1 MTAQKSQKA
10 QKGQK
15 GRKTNF
21 KSRRRGRRAA
31 TPARLLPALRQ
42 TCPPRLRGFTML
54 SRRGT
59 GTDRPPPV
67 VLPWDVVQA
76 VDALRP
82 SAPLCGLFCPLWL
95 SIAPH
100 GLRPSWVA
108 LRGCEGIQLNRHK
121 RTPEGCLNLSGVS
134 CAITNASGGGCGAS
148 SNLQA
153 VAPLR
158 GCTWVYYTVVSLLGS
173 YNSPVR
179 NVVGFRTLAS
189 LKCYGCLVCCGF

>member
-1 MTAQKSQKA
+1 MSRNTLRVPMTAPKSQRGLSRRLQKA

-31 TPARLLPALRQ
+31 TSARLLPALRQ

-67 VLPWDVVQA
+67 VLPWGVVQA

-82 SAPLCGLFCPLWL
+82 SAPLCGLSC
-95 SIAPH
+95 
-100 GLRPSWVA
+100 PSWYKYSPARLAPV
-108 LRGCEGIQLNRHK
+108 L
-121 RTPEGCLNLSGVS
+121 
-134 CAITNASGGGCGAS
+134 GGS
-148 SNLQA
+148 
-153 VAPLR
+153 
-158 GCTWVYYTVVSLLGS
+158 
-173 YNSPVR
+173 
-179 NVVGFRTLAS
+179 VGL
-189 LKCYGCLVCCGF
+189 